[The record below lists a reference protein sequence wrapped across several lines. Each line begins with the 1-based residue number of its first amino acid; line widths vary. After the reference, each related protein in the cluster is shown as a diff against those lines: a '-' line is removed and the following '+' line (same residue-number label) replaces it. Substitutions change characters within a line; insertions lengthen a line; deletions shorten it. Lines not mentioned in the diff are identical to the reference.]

1 MSLLL
6 DTHAL
11 LWWMAGEALTEEASE
26 RIADGSTLV
35 AVSSA
40 SIWEVAIKAALG
52 KVRVEGSLVE
62 QVAVNGFEPL
72 PISLD
77 HAERAG
83 RLPRHHRDPFD
94 RMLVAQAQCERL
106 TIVTR
111 DPVFETYDVATLAC

>member
-6 DTHAL
+6 DTPAL
-11 LWWMAGEALTEEASE
+11 LWWLAGQALSDEASA

-35 AVSSA
+35 AVSAA

-52 KVRVEGSLVE
+52 KVRLDGSLAE
-62 QVAVNGFEPL
+62 QVRLNGFEPL

-77 HAERAG
+77 HAEAAG
-83 RLPRHHRDPFD
+83 ALPLHHRDPFD
-94 RMLVAQAQCERL
+94 RMLVAQAQHEQL

-111 DPVFETYDVATLAC
+111 DPVFADYGVAVLAC